1 MTIFEIQ
8 IWGETAEYFCS
19 LTAENKVQ
27 WIKDNTSQKDDV
39 IINEFLQSKYKGT
52 KVCCAKCG
60 EKHLKDGNISE
71 TVSNSVATFTTSGNT
86 TEYGGSHSNER
97 RATNKRRKAK

>member
-19 LTAENKVQ
+19 LTADNKVQ

-39 IINEFLQSKYKGT
+39 IINEFLKSGYKGS

-60 EKHLKDGNISE
+60 EKHIKDGNISE
-71 TVSNSVATFTTSGNT
+71 TISNSVATFTQDNDTSGVSTRGN
-86 TEYGGSHSNER
+86 
-97 RATNKRRKAK
+97 NKRGNRIKKS